1 MAIEYAKT
9 NLKPFLYVQKQ
20 EDNDQAI
27 PLTPDFG
34 EFSLLGYNSAD
45 ESIDTLDFAKELL
58 NNKNWAKKT
67 TQNFDGDEVTDF
79 DINEWSP
86 KQYSSIQYVDS
97 NKVEKPN
104 YNVDKAVEESDKTR
118 RTKSIRLCAKYVRK
132 YLQAGGINMDDRPRY
147 AGQYYAYFKRKK
159 EWTQINPSDVQK
171 GDVCVTVN
179 NGYGHLAFYNGN
191 QWISDFRQRGPHVYS
206 YSKDGQNTFY
216 FRYTG

>member
-1 MAIEYAKT
+1 MAIEYSKT
-9 NLKPFLYVQKQ
+9 NLKPFLYIQEQ

-34 EFSLLGYNSAD
+34 EFSLLGYNSTD

-97 NKVEKPN
+97 NKVENPN

-132 YLQAGGINMDDRPRY
+132 YLQ
-147 AGQYYAYFKRKK
+147 
-159 EWTQINPSDVQK
+159 